1 MGSKESS
8 NLSPSPGT
16 GQDSGV
22 APEMTEKKEHL
33 QALPTA
39 AARSSQRS
47 AAALFA
53 QVTVTQHS
61 LCLAMPQELQ
71 QTQPSPAQ
79 ARPTCLLCFWVLP
92 SLSGLCSPAR
102 SNTSPVPASGA
113 TERNSG
119 IHPSLSV
126 PVIHVC
132 IRERRCSAVCQPQS
146 LARSGVTA
154 AGPGLSCSHSQMRHL
169 SLEGGKRPT
178 KH

>member
-39 AARSSQRS
+39 AARSSERS

-61 LCLAMPQELQ
+61 LCLAMPRELQ
-71 QTQPSPAQ
+71 QTQPRPGQANLPALLLGSPK
-79 ARPTCLLCFWVLP
+79 PPLP
-92 SLSGLCSPAR
+92 LF
-102 SNTSPVPASGA
+102 
-113 TERNSG
+113 
-119 IHPSLSV
+119 
-126 PVIHVC
+126 
-132 IRERRCSAVCQPQS
+132 
-146 LARSGVTA
+146 
-154 AGPGLSCSHSQMRHL
+154 SC
-169 SLEGGKRPT
+169 
-178 KH
+178 